1 METGLPDALAR
12 VQAAHERA
20 DALKKSK
27 RAASSREDQRQIT
40 LKIDANTLHVI
51 EARAHRAGTPRNAY
65 IHEMILQGM
74 AATISPPAPPAAT
87 ATATPS
93 PNYYTPDYQA
103 ILLMRLQKEFGVD
116 TAPAAGLS
124 GQALTAWIDA
134 AEEEAFEREFAEF
147 QAETAAFKAQ
157 FKG

>member
-1 METGLPDALAR
+1 MENGLPGALAR

-27 RAASSREDQRQIT
+27 RAASSRKDQRQIT
-40 LKIDANTLHVI
+40 IKIDAGTLQAV

-74 AATISPPAPPAAT
+74 LATISPPAPPP
-87 ATATPS
+87 ATATPA
-93 PNYYTPDYQA
+93 PNCYTPEYQA
-103 ILLMRLQKEFGVD
+103 ILLMRLEKEFGVD

-134 AEEEAFEREFAEF
+134 AEEEAFEKEFAEF
-147 QAETAAFKAQ
+147 QAQAAAFKAQ
-157 FKG
+157 FIKN

>member
-1 METGLPDALAR
+1 METTGLPDALAR
-12 VQAAHERA
+12 VQAAHKRA
-20 DALKKSK
+20 PALKKSK

-74 AATISPPAPPAAT
+74 AATISPPATAT
-87 ATATPS
+87 TTATPS
-93 PNYYTPDYQA
+93 ANYYTPDYQA
-103 ILLMRLQKEFGVD
+103 ILLMRLEKEFGVD